1 MQRVVVAYDAYVRCR
16 AHAQKIGS
24 REAEC
29 MLARTNLPLD
39 DIRYDVTITHIE
51 RPDCLYI
58 QRVPP
63 TDKDPGFSDD
73 PDPTLEAAAEE
84 LQTLEEIMAK
94 INEPDYF
101 KKYTPLTTASEGKW
115 ALCPNWISKS
125 CRRKFL
131 KKMPRK
137 MYFWQDARR
146 EWLWLEYW
154 GFGRKKLN
162 LGCLKNIV

>member
-1 MQRVVVAYDAYVRCR
+1 MLMYVYVAGLTRKRLVRGKLN
-16 AHAQKIGS
+16 AG
-24 REAEC
+24 

-101 KKYTPLTTASEGKW
+101 KKYTPLTTASDGKW
-115 ALCPNWISKS
+115 ALCPK
-125 CRRKFL
+125 
-131 KKMPRK
+131 
-137 MYFWQDARR
+137 
-146 EWLWLEYW
+146 
-154 GFGRKKLN
+154 
-162 LGCLKNIV
+162 

>member
-1 MQRVVVAYDAYVRCR
+1 MGICDVNKSHGLNARFWLVEKIFAALWLVRTYR
-16 AHAQKIGS
+16 GHLHYS
-24 REAEC
+24 
-29 MLARTNLPLD
+29 
-39 DIRYDVTITHIE
+39 
-51 RPDCLYI
+51 DCLYI

-115 ALCPNWISKS
+115 ALCPK
-125 CRRKFL
+125 
-131 KKMPRK
+131 
-137 MYFWQDARR
+137 
-146 EWLWLEYW
+146 
-154 GFGRKKLN
+154 
-162 LGCLKNIV
+162 

>member
-1 MQRVVVAYDAYVRCR
+1 MSLALRHGNPDAYVRCR

-63 TDKDPGFSDD
+63 TDKDP
-73 PDPTLEAAAEE
+73 TLEAAAEE

-101 KKYTPLTTASEGKW
+101 KKYTPLTTASDGKW
-115 ALCPNWISKS
+115 ALCPK
-125 CRRKFL
+125 
-131 KKMPRK
+131 
-137 MYFWQDARR
+137 
-146 EWLWLEYW
+146 
-154 GFGRKKLN
+154 
-162 LGCLKNIV
+162 